1 MTTKTL
7 DSTVSE
13 ILQHNSSVEYV
24 APETNPI
31 ALKDLPPEAVIK
43 GSLITEKQYRM
54 CVANLFGFEARV
66 IVTNPK
72 DIKDPRSTW
81 WCLADTGNAIGSS
94 RSGSLLGLLHRRE
107 RDSRIFTNDEIIFD
121 DFKGKE
127 SLHLANRGNTF
138 VSLSGFLEILSK
150 TELSS
155 DKIDDFQ
162 EEIFGRVLP
171 QLAFEGKAEVSDEYK
186 EKIGMP
192 QPQPQFALPTTYLE
206 ALEALVASEKAKLAL
221 QAERD
226 EAIRTKTQYQ
236 SNLASQMSGR
246 VGGLTSALNR
256 ARTENAELK
265 EENVTLKDRWWSVS
279 DVTRMIARVCKLPR
293 VYSADTLNGKCRI
306 GLRYFAAKR
315 NRMTRMLEVDGMHQD
330 KYGNLVQNTAEHF
343 DDDTVADFR
352 QWVDENPEMF
362 PKIKSVLVITMND
375 EKL

>member
-1 MTTKTL
+1 MTTKTF
-7 DSTVSE
+7 DSTISQL
-13 ILQHNSSVEYV
+13 LQDDSDVEYV
-24 APETNPI
+24 APEKNPI
-31 ALKDLPPEAVIK
+31 ALPTEAVIK
-43 GSLITEKQYRM
+43 DSFITEKQYRM

-66 IVTNPK
+66 IVTNPN

-107 RDSRIFTNDEIIFD
+107 RDSRFFTNDEIIFD
-121 DFKGKE
+121 DFRSKNP
-127 SLHLANRGNTF
+127 LHLNNRGQVF

-155 DKIDDFQ
+155 DKVDDFQ
-162 EEIFGRVLP
+162 EEIFGKVLP

-186 EKIGMP
+186 EKIGVP
-192 QPQPQFALPTTYLE
+192 STQPQPQFALPTTYLE

-256 ARTENAELK
+256 VRTENDRLK
-265 EENVTLKDRWWSVS
+265 ADRFTVDDIYILMNISDVSFTLKDPKAVIRDSLNLFS
-279 DVTRMIARVCKLPR
+279 KEMGEPFPKVTIKQKEI
-293 VYSADTLNGKCRI
+293 NGKMVDVS
-306 GLRYFAAKR
+306 GYVYTGKAVQAYFEFVEANPMGWQAR
-315 NRMTRMLEVDGMHQD
+315 NRKMIM
-330 KYGNLVQNTAEHF
+330 YGWL
-343 DDDTVADFR
+343 R
-352 QWVDENPEMF
+352 
-362 PKIKSVLVITMND
+362 
-375 EKL
+375 EKLTISA